1 VHRGQ
6 RERVYLVRVEPFE
19 PRPRVDLSAEHVG
32 EVRWW
37 TLDELESSAEIFGP
51 RRLPALFR
59 DLVENG
65 PPASPWSIGK

>member
-1 VHRGQ
+1 LR
-6 RERVYLVRVEPFE
+6 
-19 PRPRVDLSAEHVG
+19 AEHVG